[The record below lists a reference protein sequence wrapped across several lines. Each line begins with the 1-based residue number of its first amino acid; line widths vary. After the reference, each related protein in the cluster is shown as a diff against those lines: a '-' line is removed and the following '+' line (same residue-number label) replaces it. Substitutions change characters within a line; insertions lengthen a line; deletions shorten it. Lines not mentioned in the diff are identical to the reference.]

1 MRAEYSYFITPV
13 NFVVGMLPASWK
25 QELKEEG
32 VRTALEL

>member
-1 MRAEYSYFITPV
+1 MRTEYSYFITPV
-13 NFVVGMLPASWK
+13 NFAFRMLPALWK